1 MKPIGNSWD
10 SFFEVETQKE
20 YYKALRAFLI
30 SEYRSRH
37 IYPSMENIYSAF
49 KNVPLENIKVVILG
63 QDPYHQ
69 PGQAHGMAFSV
80 MPGVN
85 PPPSLQNIKKEIAS
99 DLGITMSDSGYLMPW
114 AKQGVFLLNN
124 LLTVREGAP
133 RSHRDKGW
141 EILTDAA
148 ISRIN
153 ADSSPKV
160 FLLWGRDARNKRS
173 LITNGNHLIL
183 EAAHPSPLSAYNGF
197 FGCRHFS
204 KANEF
209 LQSHGIAPIDWI
221 L

>member
-30 SEYRSRH
+30 SEYRSRR
-37 IYPSMENIYSAF
+37 IYPSMENIYSTF

-80 MPGVN
+80 MPGVT
-85 PPPSLQNIKKEIAS
+85 PPPSLQNIKKEISS

-153 ADSSPKV
+153 NDSSPKV

-173 LITNGNHLIL
+173 LITNSNHLIL

-197 FGCRHFS
+197 LGCRHFS

-209 LQSHGIAPIDWI
+209 LQSHGKAPIDWS